1 MNVTNQL
8 MTEKE
13 VIRKI
18 RLKLREYFPNLQKL
32 IDQNVITKNDW
43 LFFGMIQLNLV
54 KCFLDTPEKII
65 RKSKKQIKQIIKFY
79 DLEVKTRNYILKS
92 NTIQSENNID
102 LKNIKEQI
110 VYYSEHKEYWVNRQ
124 NSNELYFNYELFM
137 FLYYKWMNN
146 FEFEI
151 DNTLNL
157 MLDIM
162 VLTNFYRQKF
172 FTIEKLRHE
181 REILLSQMK
190 VSSLLLINKNDDFQN
205 IIDVGMDIEL
215 IDVRTLLPFDI
226 NHIIGDSIKK
236 TNRLLIVDEDV
247 PGGASAF
254 ILHNVLQIQK
264 SYYHLDSE
272 PRCLTAHAHRPAYA
286 SDGDYFSKPNAEDI
300 FDEIYSM
307 MRESNPEKFPSIY

>member
-1 MNVTNQL
+1 MNVTSKL
-8 MTEKE
+8 LTEKE

-32 IDQNVITKNDW
+32 IDQDVITKNDW

-54 KCFLDTPEKII
+54 KCLLDTPEKII

-102 LKNIKEQI
+102 LNNINDQI
-110 VYYSEHKEYWVNRQ
+110 VYYREHKENWVNRQ

-151 DNTLNL
+151 ENTLNL
-157 MLDIM
+157 LLDIM

-172 FTIEKLRHE
+172 FTIEKLRHD
-181 REILLSQMK
+181 REDLLSKLK

-215 IDVRTLLPFDI
+215 IDV
-226 NHIIGDSIKK
+226 DSF
-236 TNRLLIVDEDV
+236 NRE
-247 PGGASAF
+247 
-254 ILHNVLQIQK
+254 IQA
-264 SYYHLDSE
+264 HL
-272 PRCLTAHAHRPAYA
+272 
-286 SDGDYFSKPNAEDI
+286 
-300 FDEIYSM
+300 
-307 MRESNPEKFPSIY
+307 

>member
-8 MTEKE
+8 LTEKE

-18 RLKLREYFPNLQKL
+18 RLKLREYFPNIQKL
-32 IDQNVITKNDW
+32 IDQNIITKNDW
-43 LFFGMIQLNLV
+43 LFFGMIQLNLI

-79 DLEVKTRNYILKS
+79 DLEVKARSYILKS

-110 VYYSEHKEYWVNRQ
+110 LYYSEHKEYWLNRQ
-124 NSNELYFNYELFM
+124 NSKELYFNYELFM

-151 DNTLNL
+151 DNTLSL

-172 FTIEKLRHE
+172 FTIEKLRLE
-181 REILLSQMK
+181 REILLSKLK
-190 VSSLLLINKNDDFQN
+190 VSSLLLLNKNDNFQN
-205 IIDVGMDIEL
+205 IIDIEMDTAL
-215 IDVRTLLPFDI
+215 IDV
-226 NHIIGDSIKK
+226 DSFNK
-236 TNRLLIVDEDV
+236 E
-247 PGGASAF
+247 
-254 ILHNVLQIQK
+254 IQE
-264 SYYHLDSE
+264 HL
-272 PRCLTAHAHRPAYA
+272 
-286 SDGDYFSKPNAEDI
+286 
-300 FDEIYSM
+300 
-307 MRESNPEKFPSIY
+307 

>member
-1 MNVTNQL
+1 MNVAKQL
-8 MTEKE
+8 LTEKE

-18 RLKLREYFPNLQKL
+18 RLKLREYFPNIQKL

-43 LFFGMIQLNLV
+43 LFFGMIQLNLI

-79 DLEVKTRNYILKS
+79 DLEVKARSYILKS
-92 NTIQSENNID
+92 NTIQSENNIN
-102 LKNIKEQI
+102 LKNIEEQI
-110 VYYSEHKEYWVNRQ
+110 LYYSEHKEYWLNRQ

-157 MLDIM
+157 MIDIM
-162 VLTNFYRQKF
+162 VLTNFYRQRF
-172 FTIEKLRHE
+172 FTVEKLRLE
-181 REILLSQMK
+181 REILLSKLK

-215 IDVRTLLPFDI
+215 IDV
-226 NHIIGDSIKK
+226 DSFHKEIK
-236 TNRLLIVDEDV
+236 
-247 PGGASAF
+247 A
-254 ILHNVLQIQK
+254 
-264 SYYHLDSE
+264 HL
-272 PRCLTAHAHRPAYA
+272 
-286 SDGDYFSKPNAEDI
+286 
-300 FDEIYSM
+300 
-307 MRESNPEKFPSIY
+307 

>member
-8 MTEKE
+8 QSKKE

-43 LFFGMIQLNLV
+43 LFFGMIQFNLV

-92 NTIQSENNID
+92 NTILSENNID

-110 VYYSEHKEYWVNRQ
+110 VYYNEHKEYWLDRQ

-162 VLTNFYRQKF
+162 ELTNFYRQKF
-172 FTIEKLRHE
+172 FNIEKLKNE
-181 REILLSQMK
+181 REILLSKLK

-215 IDVRTLLPFDI
+215 IDV
-226 NHIIGDSIKK
+226 DSF
-236 TNRLLIVDEDV
+236 NRE
-247 PGGASAF
+247 
-254 ILHNVLQIQK
+254 IQA
-264 SYYHLDSE
+264 HL
-272 PRCLTAHAHRPAYA
+272 
-286 SDGDYFSKPNAEDI
+286 
-300 FDEIYSM
+300 
-307 MRESNPEKFPSIY
+307 